1 MQKQTGALC
10 KKQAIRGL
18 HGLVKRDRMRK
29 LDCRARDGVKAGGN
43 LQNATVVGQADW
55 NGEKPFGE
63 LKSGNEG
70 QDKMEG
76 KAVYDSYTTDDAN
89 LR

>member
-1 MQKQTGALC
+1 MQEWNQSGKTE
-10 KKQAIRGL
+10 
-18 HGLVKRDRMRK
+18 
-29 LDCRARDGVKAGGN
+29 
-43 LQNATVVGQADW
+43 VGQADW